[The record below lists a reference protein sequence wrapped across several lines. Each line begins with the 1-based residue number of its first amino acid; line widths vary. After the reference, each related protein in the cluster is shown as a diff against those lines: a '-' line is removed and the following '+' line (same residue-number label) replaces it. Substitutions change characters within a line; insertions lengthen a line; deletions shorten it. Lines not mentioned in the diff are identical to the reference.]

1 MVWPN
6 GLVEPGRFLPN
17 KQDDDVS
24 KIVIGTRGSK
34 LALWQAGWV
43 RDRLQELQPDVAFDI
58 KIIKTTGDVRHD
70 LSPEAFGSEGIFTA
84 ELDRG
89 LLAEEI
95 DLAVHSLKDL
105 PTTLAPGLALA
116 AVTERETIADVFIL
130 HKRIA
135 EEIGVSKKEMIPA
148 DLENAKRKIV
158 VGTSSLRRIALL
170 KDRFPKLEF
179 DAMRGNLDTRI
190 HKLAEKQVDA
200 LVVAEAGLVR
210 LGIETGDHPVLR
222 LVPDWYLPAAGQG
235 ALALESR
242 EHGRARQ
249 IAAKLAHTDTD
260 AAVTAERVAMS
271 ALGAGCRV
279 PAGFLGTVDGD
290 QVLVSGVVGS
300 PAGGR
305 PLIRASAKGPL
316 RHAVSV
322 GRELADK
329 LLSQGAKK
337 ILGEVRG

>member
-1 MVWPN
+1 MVWPDS
-6 GLVEPGRFLPN
+6 VAEPARHRPCTQG
-17 KQDDDVS
+17 DDVS

-43 RDRLQELQPDVAFDI
+43 RDRLQELRSDVTFVI
-58 KIIKTTGDVRHD
+58 QIIKTTGDMRHD
-70 LSPEAFGSEGIFTA
+70 LSPEAFGNEGIFTA

-130 HKRIA
+130 HKQVA
-135 EEIGVSKKEMIPA
+135 EEIGVTAKEMTAA
-148 DLENAKRKIV
+148 DLEKAKRKIV

-170 KDRFPKLEF
+170 KERFPRLEF
-179 DAMRGNLDTRI
+179 AAMRGNLDTRI
-190 HKLAEKQVDA
+190 RKLAEKQVDA

-210 LGIETGDHPVLR
+210 LEIETGDHAVLR
-222 LVPDWYLPAAGQG
+222 LLPDWYLPAAGQG

-242 EHGRARQ
+242 EHGEARQ
-249 IAAKLAHTDTD
+249 LAALLVHGDTD

-279 PAGFLGTVDGD
+279 PAGFLGRVNGGE
-290 QVLVSGVVGS
+290 VLVSGVVGS
-300 PAGGR
+300 PEGGR
-305 PLIRASAKGPL
+305 PLIRASAMGPL
-316 RHAVSV
+316 KDAVSV
-322 GRELADK
+322 GQELADK
-329 LLSQGAKK
+329 LLAQGARK
-337 ILGEVRG
+337 ILGEVRR

>member
-1 MVWPN
+1 
-6 GLVEPGRFLPN
+6 
-17 KQDDDVS
+17 
-24 KIVIGTRGSK
+24 
-34 LALWQAGWV
+34 V
-43 RDRLQELQPDVAFDI
+43 RERLQQLWPDVVFEL

-70 LSPEAFGSEGIFTA
+70 LSPEAFGNEGIFTA

-130 HKRIA
+130 HQQIA
-135 EEIGVSKKEMIPA
+135 AEIGLTNREMTLA
-148 DLENAKRKIV
+148 DLEQVERRIV

-170 KDRFPKLEF
+170 RDRFSNLEF
-179 DAMRGNLDTRI
+179 ASMRGNLDTRLG
-190 HKLAEKQVDA
+190 KLADGQVDA

-210 LGIETGDHPVLR
+210 LGLETGAHATLR
-222 LVPDWYLPAAGQG
+222 LLPDWYLPAAGQG
-235 ALALESR
+235 ALAIESR
-242 EHGRARQ
+242 DHGE
-249 IAAKLAHTDTD
+249 AKQVASGLTHGDTD

-279 PAGFLGTVDGD
+279 PAGFLGKVEGD
-290 QVLVSGVVGS
+290 EILLSGVVGS
-300 PAGGR
+300 PGAGR
-305 PLIRASAKGPL
+305 SLIRATAKGPFNQ
-316 RHAVSV
+316 AVSI
-322 GRELADK
+322 GKELADK
-329 LLSQGAKK
+329 LIAQGAKE